1 MADPLLAQTN
11 LDQQN
16 LETAEK
22 IFNVQKDITVELQK
36 RERMLET
43 LNGLDSNIE
52 KSIHRQLT
60 YASKYNEQLM
70 KAHKDLAS
78 YLEELDVVT
87 ANKDKGNID
96 RLNHQIKSEEER
108 IAKIGK
114 QRDLV
119 KMMYEYEFSILE
131 EIQKKHE
138 FANKQMLDGLGIKFK
153 EIDAYKNISKQI
165 GEIFPKMKL
174 GNVMMLAGLLVLLN
188 AARDIYES
196 FEKQAAAFRRFAG
209 MFRETAKPMRV
220 MAEDIAIQFAHV
232 GVTIEGVYNSFKALG
247 TEMGGFHNVTKDLVL
262 QTSLLSSQ
270 LGVSEENTAGMLR
283 NLAVASK
290 STMQAQKS
298 MAYFAADISSAAG
311 VPLNLVMGD
320 IAKMSGTAFA
330 MMNKMPLAMIK
341 AAVEARRLNT
351 TINDMARAS
360 ESILDFQ
367 NSVNA
372 EMEASV
378 LLGQS
383 INLQR
388 ARYLAYN
395 KDIVGS
401 TKEILRIAKNIDF
414 QNLDVFQ
421 MQAFARA
428 TGRSVEELAKMLQ
441 AEKQMDDIRASTD
454 PKVQAQLQAYERMKA
469 ANEATAND
477 AAKNLETIIT
487 QRANQERMVALQNQ
501 WNKLLMEAS
510 RVFLPVLDIA
520 LQLAG
525 VFVSLFQYTSLLV
538 GPLGKFIQGLVF
550 AKNMSLTISMA
561 FGSISKTMLFLK
573 GVLSAV
579 YTSIGWV
586 GKLMGTFGKFLG
598 PIGLI
603 ITAFQLIW
611 SSIKHIRAFLKG
623 EESFGTALW
632 GIVYDVL
639 LKPFVEAWEWI
650 KGIFVGR
657 SPSTL
662 AMGIVKGIVSA
673 QQMILDALMWPIRK
687 AASFLPDFLKPAF
700 LKTAP
705 QTPEATLSG
714 KEKSA
719 GAPAEEAAK
728 SPANQTLN
736 EILLA
741 IRILNNNLES
751 GKIGVYIDGSL
762 VSSTLARK
770 LEFKGSFGMNT

>member
-1 MADPLLAQTN
+1 
-11 LDQQN
+11 
-16 LETAEK
+16 
-22 IFNVQKDITVELQK
+22 
-36 RERMLET
+36 
-43 LNGLDSNIE
+43 
-52 KSIHRQLT
+52 
-60 YASKYNEQLM
+60 
-70 KAHKDLAS
+70 
-78 YLEELDVVT
+78 
-87 ANKDKGNID
+87 
-96 RLNHQIKSEEER
+96 
-108 IAKIGK
+108 
-114 QRDLV
+114 
-119 KMMYEYEFSILE
+119 
-131 EIQKKHE
+131 
-138 FANKQMLDGLGIKFK
+138 
-153 EIDAYKNISKQI
+153 
-165 GEIFPKMKL
+165 
-174 GNVMMLAGLLVLLN
+174 
-188 AARDIYES
+188 
-196 FEKQAAAFRRFAG
+196 
-209 MFRETAKPMRV
+209 
-220 MAEDIAIQFAHV
+220 
-232 GVTIEGVYNSFKALG
+232 
-247 TEMGGFHNVTKDLVL
+247 
-262 QTSLLSSQ
+262 
-270 LGVSEENTAGMLR
+270 
-283 NLAVASK
+283 
-290 STMQAQKS
+290 
-298 MAYFAADISSAAG
+298 
-311 VPLNLVMGD
+311 MGD

-388 ARYLAYN
+388 ARYLVYN

-401 TKEILRIAKNIDF
+401 TEEILRIAKNIDF

-469 ANEATAND
+469 ANEATAKD
-477 AAKNLETIIT
+477 AANNLETIIK
-487 QRANQERMVALQNQ
+487 QRANQERMVALQTQ

-510 RVFLPVLDIA
+510 RVLLPILDVG

-525 VFVSLFQYTSLLV
+525 AFISFLPALMPVVTVVSTIAGWFMKIESFANKILGIVMPIKTFLLGV
-538 GPLGKFIQGLVF
+538 QAATTGWMSALGKVIGF
-550 AKNMSLTISMA
+550 AGF
-561 FGSISKTMLFLK
+561 FGKWIPI
-573 GVLSAV
+573 
-579 YTSIGWV
+579 IGW
-586 GKLMGTFGKFLG
+586 
-598 PIGLI
+598 I
-603 ITAFQLIW
+603 ITGFQLI
-611 SSIKHIRAFLKG
+611 SSIWKNFDLSAPF
-623 EESFGTALW
+623 FGLDKV
-632 GIVYDVL
+632 IKEVLFQPFIDV
-639 LKPFVEAWEWI
+639 WNWI

-657 SPSTL
+657 SPSVL